1 MSKPLQAIIV
11 GDGHRAQTY
20 ANYALSHPEQLQ
32 IVGLADPTPL
42 RRQQTAAQFNLR
54 PEQCYE
60 LAEALAALPQCAD
73 FITNGTMD
81 HQHVPT
87 AIPLLERGYHMLL
100 EKPFATSENE
110 LPIFLDR
117 ETGQDRD
124 PDTHRKYV
132 QLHRRKRRT
141 WAERIT
147 EKEEV
152 TP

>member
-11 GDGHRAQTY
+11 GAGHRALTY

-32 IVGLADPTPL
+32 IVGVADPTPL
-42 RRQQTAAQFNLR
+42 RRQQTA
-54 PEQCYE
+54 EV
-60 LAEALAALPQCAD
+60 LAALPQCAD
-73 FITNGTMD
+73 FIINGTMD

-100 EKPFATSENE
+100 EKPFATSESE
-110 LPIFLDR
+110 LLIFLDR

-152 TP
+152 TL